1 MPITELFTNAS
12 TWTNENQ
19 GVLTVALFIV
29 TVFFGWFSGIFSA
42 LRRKPKFKIETI
54 PGPTFSCTYLTGN
67 KHNEYDAHQTAIAIY
82 LYISNVGAA
91 PSSIHKIRIAYHWNL
106 TPWSFIWL
114 KNTIGWF
121 WIEHQAVA
129 ITDFQAKIG
138 GSIKV
143 YPFLTQRN
151 YLSPAKSETFLEVG
165 QSTNGVVYFE
175 QPESWGGCFPKSDK
189 QQVKVKIEITD
200 VFGRR
205 HKATIRIPAVSLEE
219 ARKYNPEFGNTL
231 FNIQSIESTS
241 NEV

>member
-1 MPITELFTNAS
+1 MPISELFTNAS
-12 TWTNENQ
+12 IWTNENQ
-19 GVLTVALFIV
+19 GVLTVVLFIV
-29 TVFFGWFSGIFSA
+29 TVIFGWFSGIFSA

-82 LYISNVGAA
+82 VYISNIGAA

-129 ITDFQAKIG
+129 ITDFQVKIG
-138 GSIKV
+138 DSIKV
-143 YPFLTQRN
+143 YPFLTQKS

-189 QQVKVKIEITD
+189 QQVKVKIEVTD
-200 VFGRR
+200 AFGRR
-205 HKATIRIPAVSLEE
+205 HKATVRIPAVSLEE

-231 FNIQSIESTS
+231 FNLQST
-241 NEV
+241 

>member
-29 TVFFGWFSGIFSA
+29 TVIFGWFSGIFSA

-82 LYISNVGAA
+82 LYISNIGAA

-106 TPWSFIWL
+106 RPWSFIWL

-129 ITDFQAKIG
+129 ITDFQEKIG
-138 GSIKV
+138 GNIKV
-143 YPFLTQRN
+143 YPFLTQKN

-175 QPESWGGCFPKSDK
+175 QSESWGGCFPKSDK

-200 VFGRR
+200 VFGRH
-205 HKATIRIPAVSLEE
+205 HKAIVRIPAVSLEE

-231 FNIQSIESTS
+231 LNIQSTEPFS

>member
-1 MPITELFTNAS
+1 MTIIELFTNAS

-29 TVFFGWFSGIFSA
+29 TIIFGWFSGIFSA

-67 KHNEYDAHQTAIAIY
+67 KHNEYDAQQTAIAIY
-82 LYISNVGAA
+82 LYISNIGAA

-106 TPWSFIWL
+106 TPWSLIWL

-129 ITDFQAKIG
+129 ITDFQTRIG
-138 GSIKV
+138 DSIKV
-143 YPFLTQRN
+143 YPFLTQKN
-151 YLSPAKSETFLEVG
+151 YLSPAKSKTFLEVG

-175 QPESWGGCFPKSDK
+175 QPESWGGCLPKSDK

-200 VFGRR
+200 VFSRR
-205 HKATIRIPAVSLEE
+205 HKATVKIPAVSLEE

-231 FNIQSIESTS
+231 LSIQSTEPSS